1 MSYPNISNTY
11 GAGAIYKKLFM
22 WNFYDEI
29 FMGKVADFQFTTPTF
44 RINGII
50 VSPLFLSLY

>member
-1 MSYPNISNTY
+1 MSYSNTYNTY
-11 GAGAIYKKLFM
+11 GAGAIYTKLFM

-29 FMGKVADFQFTTPTF
+29 FMGKAADFQFTTPTF

-50 VSPLFLSLY
+50 VSPLFLSFY